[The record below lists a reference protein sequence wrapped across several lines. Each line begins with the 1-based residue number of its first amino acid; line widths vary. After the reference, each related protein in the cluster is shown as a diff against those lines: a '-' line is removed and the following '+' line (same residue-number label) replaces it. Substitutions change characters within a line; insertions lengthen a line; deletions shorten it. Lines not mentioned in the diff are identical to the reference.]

1 MKHVWFGASALVL
14 AAAFG
19 APASAV
25 PMYPAAAASE
35 RLIVRVLC
43 KYGTPHCV
51 NPHPGPGL
59 PSVGGAKLPDDGWED
74 PDCNYYGSCGTGT
87 PGNWGDPAAARAGSS
102 MPRGGQFGRRMY
114 R

>member
-1 MKHVWFGASALVL
+1 MKYVPFGAAAFAAIAALLAPVSAAPMHPL
-14 AAAFG
+14 AAA
-19 APASAV
+19 AEQP
-25 PMYPAAAASE
+25 
-35 RLIVRVLC
+35 IVRILC

-74 PDCNYYGSCGTGT
+74 PDCKYYGSCGTGT

-102 MPRGGQFGRRMY
+102 MPHSGTGMRMY